1 LIHIDVFDLTIYY
14 CHESVIGCLPRFT
27 GGNTFFY
34 PAFTA
39 AKSEDALKF
48 AHELAEFV
56 SQRIALEAVMR
67 VRASKGLRM
76 SAFFGNFFVRST
88 DLLSLPNVPRDQSYS
103 IEISYEDNIHIPI
116 VCFQTALLHTSSSG
130 KHLGRI
136 MSSLYKLSS

>member
-1 LIHIDVFDLTIYY
+1 MSIL
-14 CHESVIGCLPRFT
+14 GCLPRFT

-76 SAFFGNFFVRST
+76 SAFYGNFFVRST

-103 IEISYEDNIHIPI
+103 IEVSYEDNIHIPI

-130 KHLGRI
+130 ENPLPSIAGYVHLV
-136 MSSLYKLSS
+136 

>member
-1 LIHIDVFDLTIYY
+1 MLTLKTPLNV
-14 CHESVIGCLPRFT
+14 SVGCLPRYT

-48 AHELAEFV
+48 SHELAEFV

-76 SAFFGNFFVRST
+76 SAFYGNFFVRST

-103 IEISYEDNIHIPI
+103 IEVSFEDNLSIPT

-130 KHLGRI
+130 KGDDLFYLKC
-136 MSSLYKLSS
+136 SC